1 MKANEIRKKYIE
13 FFKSSPRNH
22 KEIPP
27 APLVLENDPTTLFT
41 SSGMQPLVP
50 YLMGEPHPEGKRLV
64 NSQPSIRLQ
73 DIDEVGDSSHT
84 TFFEMLGNWSL
95 GDYFKKDQLA
105 WFYEFLT
112 KDLGLPCEKL
122 WVSVFE
128 GNDQVP
134 KDEESAVTWKS
145 LGIPEEKILYY
156 GVEKNWWSR
165 SGTPA
170 HMPIG
175 EIGGPDSEVFF
186 EFTQVNHDPKF
197 GRECHPNCGCGRFL
211 EIGNSVFIQYKKV
224 GKDKLEELPNK
235 NVDFGGGLERITAV
249 VNNDPDIFI
258 IDLFSEALKVLEALN
273 KSEVKY
279 LTKPSPFRIILDHLR
294 ASIFLVN
301 SGVTPSNKEQGYVL
315 RRLIRKAMV
324 ASRELGMEGDEWLSN
339 ALPSLI
345 VPYKDVYPDLLT
357 NAPKINGII
366 TYEVDQFRKTIDKGL
381 KEFEKSVLLTES
393 GEPLQQE
400 GGGSILLEESVE
412 ELNGKLAFKLFET
425 HGFPIEISIEEAKK
439 RNLKISQKIYEEFN
453 KEREKHA
460 QRSRT
465 TSAGVFKGGLAD
477 NSPDVIRLHTATHL
491 LLASLRK
498 VLGDHVVQRGQ
509 NITKERTRFDFPHPQ
524 KLTEEELK
532 KVEDLINDVIT
543 KDLPVSFKVMP
554 KDEALKTGAIHAF
567 NEKYADTVKVYT
579 IGNPSTSSGPPFSR
593 EFCGGPHV
601 KNTSEIGR
609 VRINKQEK
617 IGSGL
622 LRIYAAI
629 S

>member
-112 KDLGLPCEKL
+112 KDLGLPREKF

-170 HMPIG
+170 DMPVG
-175 EIGGPDSEVFF
+175 EIGGSDSEVFF
-186 EFTQVNHDPKF
+186 EFTQVRHNLKF

-224 GKDKLEELPNK
+224 DTNTLEELPNK
-235 NVDFGGGLERITAV
+235 NVDFGGGLERITAAM
-249 VNNDPDIFI
+249 NNDPDIFQ
-258 IDLFSEALKVLEALN
+258 IDLFEPIIGVLE
-273 KSEVKY
+273 KSSRKTYKGNEI
-279 LTKPSPFRIILDHLR
+279 SMRIIADHLR
-294 ASIFLVN
+294 ASSVLL
-301 SGVTPSNKEQGYVL
+301 SDGVIPSNKTQGYVL
-315 RRLIRKAMV
+315 RKLLRRSIMHIMFLGGVIDIAGALIKSVETYSTNNGIKFGRSEKDVIKA
-324 ASRELGMEGDEWLSN
+324 EGKKYVN
-339 ALPSLI
+339 ALERGMKI
-345 VPYKDVYPDLLT
+345 IT
-357 NAPKINGII
+357 NTETEKINGRFIFDLYQTEGLPLEFVLDYLTQRVENFSMDKRKRII
-366 TYEVDQFRKTIDKGL
+366 S
-381 KEFEKSVLLTES
+381 EFESY
-393 GEPLQQE
+393 
-400 GGGSILLEESVE
+400 
-412 ELNGKLAFKLFET
+412 
-425 HGFPIEISIEEAKK
+425 KK
-439 RNLKISQKIYEEFN
+439 EHQDT
-453 KEREKHA
+453 
-460 QRSRT
+460 SRT

-532 KVEDLINDVIT
+532 KVEDLINDVIA

-579 IGNPSTSSGPPFSR
+579 IGNPTASSGPPFSQ

-601 KNTSEIGR
+601 KNTSEVGR
-609 VRINKQEK
+609 VRIKKQEK
-617 IGSGL
+617 IGAGL

>member
-1 MKANEIRKKYIE
+1 
-13 FFKSSPRNH
+13 
-22 KEIPP
+22 
-27 APLVLENDPTTLFT
+27 
-41 SSGMQPLVP
+41 
-50 YLMGEPHPEGKRLV
+50 
-64 NSQPSIRLQ
+64 
-73 DIDEVGDSSHT
+73 
-84 TFFEMLGNWSL
+84 MLGNWSL

-175 EIGGPDSEVFF
+175 EIGGPYSEVFF

-439 RNLKISQKIYEEFN
+439 RNLKISQKIYE
-453 KEREKHA
+453 
-460 QRSRT
+460 
-465 TSAGVFKGGLAD
+465 
-477 NSPDVIRLHTATHL
+477 
-491 LLASLRK
+491 
-498 VLGDHVVQRGQ
+498 
-509 NITKERTRFDFPHPQ
+509 
-524 KLTEEELK
+524 
-532 KVEDLINDVIT
+532 
-543 KDLPVSFKVMP
+543 
-554 KDEALKTGAIHAF
+554 
-567 NEKYADTVKVYT
+567 
-579 IGNPSTSSGPPFSR
+579 
-593 EFCGGPHV
+593 
-601 KNTSEIGR
+601 
-609 VRINKQEK
+609 
-617 IGSGL
+617 
-622 LRIYAAI
+622 
-629 S
+629 